1 MTGGKIS
8 NYSAV
13 MTGIFSKNGVS
24 LERLQ
29 TLEKVVRAGSIA
41 LAAKGDPVVQS
52 LISRQIG
59 ELEKVLGVELLDRQ
73 KKPFQPTLAA
83 QRLADS
89 CERFVREV
97 EEASSEESA
106 RRPIKVGAG
115 EWVIR
120 ELLVPLIAKQIKQLD
135 GVSWL
140 MHNMTSRK
148 IQEGL
153 SAQRLD
159 VGLASRLNAEGS
171 VRVKELPAYGMRLVL
186 PAGLV
191 PDKSGWKRLVT
202 IPVVLLEGDGGFRK
216 FLAECEKS
224 QGLRLQIGAEC
235 TTYSQAVD
243 LAEAAGWAVF
253 VPELGWRRRGEWV
266 KRHQKL
272 PGLDG
277 YRHTLQLGWNERI
290 IQRRPE
296 VAKLIEMLGG

>member
-1 MTGGKIS
+1 
-8 NYSAV
+8 

-41 LAAKGDPVVQS
+41 LAAKGDPVAQS
-52 LISRQIG
+52 LISRQIS

-97 EEASSEESA
+97 EETSSEKSA
-106 RRPIKVGAG
+106 KRPIKVGAG

-120 ELLVPLIAKQIKQLD
+120 ELLVPLIGKQIKQLE

-140 MHNMTSRK
+140 MHNLTSRK

-153 SAQRLD
+153 AAERLD
-159 VGLASRLNAEGS
+159 VGLASRLSAEGS

-186 PAGLV
+186 PAGAE

-202 IPVVLLEGDGGFRK
+202 MPVVLLEGDGGFRK
-216 FLAECEKS
+216 FLAEYEKS
-224 QGLRLQIGAEC
+224 QGLQLQIGAEC
-235 TTYSQAVD
+235 TSYSQAVE
-243 LAEAAGWAVF
+243 LAAAAGWAVF
-253 VPELGWRRRGEWV
+253 VPELGWRRREDWA

-272 PGLDG
+272 PGLNG

-296 VAKLIEMLGG
+296 VAKLVDMLGGSK

>member
-1 MTGGKIS
+1 
-8 NYSAV
+8 

-29 TLEKVVRAGSIA
+29 TLGKVVRAGSIA
-41 LAAKGDPVVQS
+41 LAAKGDPVAQS
-52 LISRQIG
+52 LISRQIS

-97 EEASSEESA
+97 EDASSEESV

-120 ELLVPLIAKQIKQLD
+120 ELLVPLIAKQSKQLD

-153 SAQRLD
+153 AAERLD
-159 VGLASRLNAEGS
+159 VGLASRLIAEGS
-171 VRVKELPAYGMRLVL
+171 VRVKELPTYGMRLVL
-186 PAGLV
+186 PAGAE
-191 PDKSGWKRLVT
+191 PDKSGWKRLVAM
-202 IPVVLLEGDGGFRK
+202 PVVLLEGDGGFRK
-216 FLAECEKS
+216 FLTEFENS
-224 QGLRLQIGAEC
+224 QGMHLRIGAEC

-253 VPELGWRRRGEWV
+253 VPELGWRRRGDWV

-272 PGLDG
+272 PGLNR

-290 IQRRPE
+290 IQRRPDL
-296 VAKLIEMLGG
+296 AKLVDMLRGTK

>member
-1 MTGGKIS
+1 
-8 NYSAV
+8 

-29 TLEKVVRAGSIA
+29 TLGKVVRAGSIA
-41 LAAKGDPVVQS
+41 LAAKGDPVAQS
-52 LISRQIG
+52 LISRQIT
-59 ELEKVLGVELLDRQ
+59 ELEKVLGVELLDRT
-73 KKPFQPTLAA
+73 KKPFQPTRAA
-83 QRLADS
+83 QRLGES

-97 EEASSEESA
+97 EEASSGETG

-120 ELLVPLIAKQIKQLD
+120 ELLGPLIAKQIKQLE

-153 SAQRLD
+153 AAERLD
-159 VGLASRLNAEGS
+159 VGLASRLIAEGS

-186 PAGLV
+186 PVGAE

-202 IPVVLLEGDGGFRK
+202 MPVVLLEGDGGFRK
-216 FLAECEKS
+216 FLAECEQS
-224 QGLRLQIGAEC
+224 QGMQLQIGAEC
-235 TTYSQAVD
+235 TTYSQAVE
-243 LAEAAGWAVF
+243 LAEAAGWAAF
-253 VPELGWRRRGEWV
+253 VPELGWKRREDWA

-296 VAKLIEMLGG
+296 VAKLVEMLGGMKS

>member
-1 MTGGKIS
+1 
-8 NYSAV
+8 

-29 TLEKVVRAGSIA
+29 TLGKVVRAGSIA
-41 LAAKGDPVVQS
+41 LAANGNPVAQS
-52 LISRQIG
+52 LISRQIS
-59 ELEKVLGVELLDRQ
+59 ELEKVLCVELLDRQ

-97 EEASSEESA
+97 EDASSEESV

-153 SAQRLD
+153 AAERLD

-186 PAGLV
+186 PAGAE

-202 IPVVLLEGDGGFRK
+202 MPVVLLEGDGGFRK
-216 FLAECEKS
+216 FLSEFENV
-224 QGLRLQIGAEC
+224 QGMQLQIGAEC

-243 LAEAAGWAVF
+243 LAAAAGWAVF
-253 VPELGWRRRGEWV
+253 VPELGWRRRGDWA

>member
-1 MTGGKIS
+1 
-8 NYSAV
+8 
-13 MTGIFSKNGVS
+13 MTGIFSKKGIS

-41 LAAKGDPVVQS
+41 LAAKGDPVAQS
-52 LISRQIG
+52 LISRQIT
-59 ELEKVLGVELLDRQ
+59 ELEKVMAVELLDRQ
-73 KKPFQPTLAA
+73 KKPYQPTLAA

-97 EEASSEESA
+97 EEASSKPSA

-120 ELLVPLIAKQIKQLD
+120 ELLVPLIAKQSKQLD
-135 GVSWL
+135 GVSWM

-153 SAQRLD
+153 AAERLN

-186 PAGLV
+186 PADAK
-191 PDKSGWKRLVT
+191 PDKSGWKCLVAM
-202 IPVVLLEGDGGFRK
+202 PVVLLEGDGGFRK
-216 FLAECEKS
+216 FLAEFEKS
-224 QGLRLQIGAEC
+224 QGMQLQIGAEC
-235 TTYSQAVD
+235 TTYPQAVD

-253 VPELGWRRRGEWV
+253 VPELGWKRRGNWG

-272 PGLDG
+272 PGLDE
-277 YRHTLQLGWNERI
+277 YRHTLHLGWNERTI
-290 IQRRPE
+290 HRRPE
-296 VAKLIEMLGG
+296 VAKLVEMLGG

>member
-1 MTGGKIS
+1 
-8 NYSAV
+8 

-29 TLEKVVRAGSIA
+29 TLGKVVRAGSIA
-41 LAAKGDPVVQS
+41 LAAKGDPVAQS
-52 LISRQIG
+52 LISRQIS

-97 EEASSEESA
+97 EDASYEESV

-120 ELLVPLIAKQIKQLD
+120 ELLVPLIAKQSKQLD

-153 SAQRLD
+153 AAERLD
-159 VGLASRLNAEGS
+159 VGLASRLIAEGS
-171 VRVKELPAYGMRLVL
+171 VRVKELPTYGMRLVL
-186 PAGLV
+186 PAGAE
-191 PDKSGWKRLVT
+191 PDKSGWKRLVAM
-202 IPVVLLEGDGGFRK
+202 PVVLLEGDGGFRK
-216 FLAECEKS
+216 FLAEFENS
-224 QGLRLQIGAEC
+224 QGMHLRIGAEC

-253 VPELGWRRRGEWV
+253 VPELGWRQRGDWV

-272 PGLDG
+272 PGLNG

-290 IQRRPE
+290 IQRRPDL
-296 VAKLIEMLGG
+296 AKLVDMLRGTK